1 MPVFRDLFRRFS
13 RRRLLKIDAS
23 ESAKVGGKPNF
34 LTMAA
39 LSFWYFPALL
49 HPAWTMAFD
58 ALAEREIESLIED
71 EVEKT
76 EDRSPLICA
85 SCGERITSI
94 RERLEMN
101 GTHAHTFTNPH
112 GFTFDIGCFRNAP
125 GCKPFGEATEEWT
138 WFQGYAWRVAVCGG
152 CGAHLGWGYEPAPTD
167 PDARGFFGLILDR
180 LSRPA

>member
-1 MPVFRDLFRRFS
+1 MPVFRDLYRRFS